1 MSFNVYLLSIL
12 FSGVFLI
19 ITLGLVRKKHLK
31 EQYSLMWILVAA
43 LMFLVSLNPSVVET
57 AARWL
62 DVKYAPSML
71 FLFGLVFAFVLTLHL
86 TVVVSRLSEKVVH
99 LTQEVALLRH
109 EVYRH
114 DPGNREGSASGE
126 QPAI

>member
-12 FSGVFLI
+12 FSAVFLI

-43 LMFLVSLNPSVVET
+43 LMFLVSLNPSVVEA

-86 TVVVSRLSEKVVH
+86 TVVVSRLSEKVVD
-99 LTQEVALLRH
+99 LTPGLRQS
-109 EVYRH
+109 RTT
-114 DPGNREGSASGE
+114 
-126 QPAI
+126 